1 MTERRPAT
9 TIGELD
15 IHLSN
20 VMEHVQRVE
29 GKIDLLATKN
39 WVADELARRDAR
51 MDQLALS
58 VTAETTGSKLKRAS
72 EVAQQLGTLLAWVV
86 GILGVIGAIVHF
98 WDKLPK

>member
-1 MTERRPAT
+1 MSERRPAT

-20 VMEHVQRVE
+20 VMEHVKAIE

-39 WVADELARRDAR
+39 WVTDELSRRDAR

-58 VTAETTGSKLKRAS
+58 VTMDTPSSRLKR
-72 EVAQQLGTLLAWVV
+72 
-86 GILGVIGAIVHF
+86 
-98 WDKLPK
+98 PKSPSNSAH